1 MNVKVWFVTIFLEF
15 SKKRKVD
22 LMLIDGF
29 FLGKG
34 SMKDIF
40 IQTLPQLSIPQITIK
55 WLV

>member
-22 LMLIDGF
+22 LMLIDRF